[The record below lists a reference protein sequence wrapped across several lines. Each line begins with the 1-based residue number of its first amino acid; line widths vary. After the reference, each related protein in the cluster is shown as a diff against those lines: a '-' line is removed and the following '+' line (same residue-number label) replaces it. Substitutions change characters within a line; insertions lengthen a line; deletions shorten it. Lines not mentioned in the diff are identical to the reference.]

1 MAEAQAAA
9 ARLLEDVAP
18 HQLAHGVVDRG
29 GVDAQHLGQQR
40 RGELA
45 AHHRDVARAL
55 ERRAGSG
62 GHALYPELAHHWSM
76 ADEPARAIEFLEKAG
91 ARGLAMGAYQDTI
104 DFLTRALSLA
114 ERVDVS
120 RRRRGR
126 WQRWLGEAAWGLGD
140 IDACGAHVTAALAA
154 LDRPLPTSRGG
165 WLRVAG
171 HHLAAQAWRGVARPR
186 PVDDGAGEAALAAAR
201 LSYRHYH
208 AGDNLA
214 MVALNLRAVA
224 LADRAPADAPVAQP
238 YQQLGY
244 LAGLARMPGVA
255 RRYFDAA
262 RARAIATADDANL
275 AITMYS
281 EAIYL
286 LGDGHA
292 GEALRGAEAALA
304 VLRRIGHLHEVCL
317 LYTSPSPRD

>member
-45 AHHRDVARAL
+45 AHHRGVARAL

-171 HHLAAQAWRGVARPR
+171 HHLAAQAWR
-186 PVDDGAGEAALAAAR
+186 
-201 LSYRHYH
+201 LSLIH
-208 AGDNLA
+208 
-214 MVALNLRAVA
+214 
-224 LADRAPADAPVAQP
+224 
-238 YQQLGY
+238 
-244 LAGLARMPGVA
+244 
-255 RRYFDAA
+255 
-262 RARAIATADDANL
+262 I
-275 AITMYS
+275 
-281 EAIYL
+281 
-286 LGDGHA
+286 
-292 GEALRGAEAALA
+292 
-304 VLRRIGHLHEVCL
+304 
-317 LYTSPSPRD
+317 